1 MQQNI
6 LAWTLGMLS
15 AFAAAGVEDRGRV
28 LTVDDFED
36 GDRRAA
42 SGLSWISIADDLMG
56 GASTADHEVTAGG
69 PSGGR
74 ALRVSGEV
82 APDGFA
88 GAWVALD
95 GRGRATDVSDF
106 SGIRLRVRGPGSLQ
120 VALRGGP
127 RAGANYAAPIEARS
141 DWTSVDVPFE
151 TLKAQRPESPAF
163 DPHSVRWLGV
173 GVRAPRSGRYAFE
186 LDEVGLYAARG
197 DARIRVQD
205 GPTMALPFDAAEPA
219 EVPQCA
225 WKELATEA
233 GDDGKQKRLPD
244 ATSVSICPDGP
255 PDRAWFRIAL
265 AGPLPARW
273 LGVNLA
279 LDLDGDPANGMAWWG
294 TNKAFHFD
302 RLVTAYGSV
311 TDSGY
316 EGMTGIADAADVRAG
331 NMSGPQPHAVRIALD
346 RAKPAFLVGI
356 PRSALETASPA
367 PIRMVAA
374 VGSALQH
381 NDDVPNEGAVIL
393 PR

>member
-1 MQQNI
+1 MSREI
-6 LAWTLGMLS
+6 LAWTLGILS
-15 AFAAAGVEDRGRV
+15 ALAAAGVEGQGRV

-42 SGLSWISIADDLMG
+42 SGLSWISIADDLLG
-56 GASTADHEVTAGG
+56 GASTADLAVAAGG
-69 PSGGR
+69 PGAGR
-74 ALRVSGEV
+74 ALRVAGEV
-82 APDGFA
+82 APEGFA
-88 GAWVALD
+88 GAWVPLD
-95 GRGRATDVSDF
+95 GRARATDVGDF
-106 SGIRLRVRGPGSLQ
+106 SGIRLRVRGPGTLQ

-127 RAGANYAAPIEARS
+127 GAGANYTAPIEAGPG
-141 DWTSVDVPFE
+141 WTSVDVPFD

-163 DPHSVRWLGV
+163 DPRSVRWLGV
-173 GVRAPRSGRYAFE
+173 GVRTPRNGGYEFE

-205 GPTMALPFDAAEPA
+205 GPTLALPFHAAEPA
-219 EVPQCA
+219 EVPRCA
-225 WKELATEA
+225 WKELAAEA

-244 ATSVSICPDGP
+244 ATSVSVCAGGP
-255 PDRAWFRIAL
+255 SDRVWLRIAL
-265 AGPLPARW
+265 AGPAPARW

-316 EGMTGIADAADVRAG
+316 EGMIGIAEAADVQAG
-331 NMSGPQPHAVRIALD
+331 DMNGSEPGAVRVAVD
-346 RAKPAFLVGI
+346 RSKPAFLVGI
-356 PRSALETASPA
+356 PRSALGTAGPA
-367 PIRMVAA
+367 PVRMVAA

-381 NDDVPNEGAVIL
+381 NDDVPNEGAVL
-393 PR
+393 LAR